1 MRKPLVALIG
11 RPNVGKS
18 TFFNTICGRR
28 ISIVKDLPGV
38 TRDRIYGDADEIS
51 HITGNYGKGV
61 FGILDPGF
69 AKSILDEIDREK
81 ASDREVF

>member
-1 MRKPLVALIG
+1 MEY
-11 RPNVGKS
+11 
-18 TFFNTICGRR
+18 
-28 ISIVKDLPGV
+28 
-38 TRDRIYGDADEIS
+38 RIYGDADEIS